1 MGGRVYLQ
9 FHGQAPWRDPAP
21 GRLTIPSFV
30 NSPHSGGWVPVTRPP
45 AAGSLG
51 IEAVGTSEQ
60 AGEIDVLVG
69 LIAGVEDP
77 GSEGK
82 LPDRICE
89 AVCRMTSLTRA
100 VMFLHDST
108 LGVSRPVG
116 SHGVDQAMIS
126 SVTATLDE
134 MPVAQ
139 RVLVEDRV
147 IEVSR
152 NLEFELPARYAGLA
166 GITTITCAPVAA
178 GGKWFGVIVADQG
191 GEDYSLAEQDHQRVH
206 TLGRLAA
213 VAATVENSTLS
224 RERARSLDNRIDLM
238 REIHDQVVQRLFGL
252 SLALGVDEPLSPAER
267 QRCSDEITAALEQL
281 RSTLGKPVAPR
292 ENLQERNF
300 RDLADWFAQAPE
312 VSLEWQEGLVTPAHL
327 EALSS
332 SALVEGMRN
341 AERHSEGGSVTVR
354 VANEADT
361 FLLEVIN
368 DSVSPEGRRGG
379 GLGLRL
385 LTLEALEHDALIEFG
400 PLDGG
405 RWRFRLLAPVR
416 P

>member
-1 MGGRVYLQ
+1 MTGGLLIEILGTE
-9 FHGQAPWRDPAP
+9 GQAC
-21 GRLTIPSFV
+21 
-30 NSPHSGGWVPVTRPP
+30 
-45 AAGSLG
+45 
-51 IEAVGTSEQ
+51 
-60 AGEIDVLVG
+60 EIDVLVG

-77 GSEGK
+77 ESAGE
-82 LPDRICE
+82 LTDRICE
-89 AVCRMTSLTRA
+89 AVCRSTSLTRA
-100 VMFLHDST
+100 AMFLHDPT

-116 SHGVDQAMIS
+116 SHGVDQELIA
-126 SVTATLDE
+126 SVSATLDE

-147 IEVSR
+147 IEVSQ

-191 GEDYSLAEQDHQRVH
+191 GPDYSLSEEDHQRIH

-213 VAATVENSTLS
+213 VAATVQQSTLTS
-224 RERARSLDNRIDLM
+224 ERARTLDNRIELI

-252 SLALGVDEPLSPAER
+252 SLALGADEPLPTRER
-267 QRCSDEITAALEQL
+267 KRASDEISAVLGQL
-281 RSTLGKPVAPR
+281 RSALGRSVSQHEEQRSGPFR
-292 ENLQERNF
+292 E
-300 RDLADWFAQAPE
+300 LADWFAQAPN
-312 VSLEWQEGLVTPAHL
+312 VSLDWEVGLDTPPHL
-327 EALSS
+327 ESLSRS
-332 SALVEGMRN
+332 VLTEGMRN
-341 AERHSEGGSVTVR
+341 ADRHSDDGAVQIR
-354 VANEADT
+354 VASEAEI

-368 DSVSPEGRRGG
+368 DRVSPDRRRGG

-400 PLDGG
+400 PLDDDL
-405 RWRFRLLAPVR
+405 WRFRMLAPVT

>member
-1 MGGRVYLQ
+1 MISPQMGGAESVTRSR
-9 FHGQAPWRDPAP
+9 AT
-21 GRLTIPSFV
+21 GRLV
-30 NSPHSGGWVPVTRPP
+30 
-45 AAGSLG
+45 
-51 IEAVGTSEQ
+51 IEAVGTEGQ

-77 GSEGK
+77 GSAGR
-82 LPDRICE
+82 LTDRICE

-100 VMFLHDST
+100 AIFLHDST

-116 SHGVDQAMIS
+116 SHGVDQEMIA
-126 SVTATLDE
+126 SVAATLDE

-191 GEDYSLAEQDHQRVH
+191 GDDYSLSEEDHQRVH

-213 VAATVENSTLS
+213 VAATVESSTVA
-224 RERARSLDNRIDLM
+224 RERARSLDNRIDLI

-252 SLALGVDEPLSPAER
+252 SLALGVDEPLAADER
-267 QRCSDEITAALEQL
+267 QRMSDEVSGALSQL
-281 RSTLGKPVAPR
+281 RSALGKPVRPR
-292 ENLQERNF
+292 ESVQDRSF
-300 RDLADWFAQAPE
+300 RELAEWFAQAPT
-312 VSLEWQEGLVTPAHL
+312 VSLDWEDGLATPGHL
-327 EALSS
+327 DSLSK
-332 SALVEGMRN
+332 SALTEGMRN
-341 AERHSEGGSVTVR
+341 ADRHSDQGSIAIR
-354 VANEADT
+354 VSSDADT
-361 FLLEVIN
+361 FMLEVVN
-368 DSVSPEGRRGG
+368 DRVAADRHRGG

-385 LTLEALEHDALIEFG
+385 LTLEALEHDALVEFG
-400 PLDGG
+400 PMDGD
-405 RWRFRLLAPVR
+405 RWRFRMLAPAA
-416 P
+416 